1 MDEKDTKIKP
11 RCPKCGIVLF
21 FGSAHNCRPP
31 SSDAARTVPVRK
43 PKPVHQPPSPKAS
56 AAASVPKSK
65 GPKAT
70 PADSKVGRPRIED
83 RDKTLKA
90 RKPWIALDMSR
101 STWFRRQAE
110 KKAKT
115 SA

>member
-31 SSDAARTVPVRK
+31 SSDAARTVSVRK
-43 PKPVHQPPSPKAS
+43 SKPAQRLPEALI
-56 AAASVPKSK
+56 AASVPKSK
-65 GPKAT
+65 TPKET
-70 PADSKVGRPRIED
+70 PVESKVGRPRIED